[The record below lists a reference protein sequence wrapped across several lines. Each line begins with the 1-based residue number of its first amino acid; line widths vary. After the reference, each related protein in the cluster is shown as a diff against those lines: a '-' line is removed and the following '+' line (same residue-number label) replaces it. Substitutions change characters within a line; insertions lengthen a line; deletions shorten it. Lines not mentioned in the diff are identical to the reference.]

1 VADGVARGSEPLPE
15 DDAAL
20 FRGLV
25 LGDDAEQPPAMTDRF
40 RASGLSHL
48 TAVSGQNV
56 AFLLAAV
63 GPLARRRRPIARWA
77 VTVALIGWFVML
89 TRFEPSIIRAGAMA
103 ALSATA
109 FVLGRG
115 RHPARLVCIAGVASL

>member
-1 VADGVARGSEPLPE
+1 VMPP

-25 LGDDAEQPPAMTDRF
+25 VGDDRAQSDAMIERF

-56 AFLLAAV
+56 
-63 GPLARRRRPIARWA
+63 R
-77 VTVALIGWFVML
+77 
-89 TRFEPSIIRAGAMA
+89 
-103 ALSATA
+103 
-109 FVLGRG
+109 
-115 RHPARLVCIAGVASL
+115 